1 MALKRES
8 GSPIEPRG
16 NKEERQAFTD
26 VHAHYVTAKEDLEQ
40 RITRKNGFDDAD
52 KFFAGHIDE
61 NDWPYRSIMFD
72 PRPYTVILEK
82 SARLVGSKPK
92 GRVIPRENGD
102 TLGAK
107 ICNELLGFQWEDN
120 GRLGRSMIEKWI
132 EMDQNARKYG
142 AGFGLAKWVYK
153 TQVKSDG
160 DGKGKRKVFYDGP
173 DFVVCNPRDV
183 LANPSYSNINKWFQH
198 REYVTLEELLGVND
212 IAKGKPVY
220 KNLDIIRQQLREDDE
235 AKGKGDRQD
244 VNYTSQNKS
253 MRGLTNYLGSDEVYK
268 TLEMVTEYRPDRWI
282 TFVPKHGVVI
292 RDIPNPYEH
301 GEIPVVMLKYYPLPD
316 DLYGVNEYEPV
327 SKLIRGINSL
337 FSQYIDNI
345 AIDLYPPLMINPINV
360 RMHTIEFT
368 QEAKWLMNQPGVDV
382 KRLETSTAA
391 TNNFQAAYS
400 IMVSSLLNAWGET
413 SQGISNIDPFSQNK
427 TATEVRDSAFTR
439 NVRDN
444 MNQIFLSEAI
454 KKQTMFWL
462 NMNRQYLFKGS
473 EDQVKVVRIVGRD
486 ALDYFKGQGMADIRP
501 TEEDAEKIALGM
513 QQPEDVVPGPVFP
526 VERGGE
532 VSPKLMMDETGNSA
546 DLLIEEGDVMGSYD
560 YIPDIESMQA
570 PSQEQTEQKLQS
582 ILGVLTNPVILQML
596 QQEQKRPKVMEL
608 LVKLFESTRVIKDAE
623 AYFEDIEENVQEQT
637 NQGGAPAPAAGP
649 MGPGDAGV
657 QGMAGGN
664 QAVPGGQGPQLVG

>member
-198 REYVTLEELLGVND
+198 REYV
-212 IAKGKPVY
+212 
-220 KNLDIIRQQLREDDE
+220 R
-235 AKGKGDRQD
+235 
-244 VNYTSQNKS
+244 
-253 MRGLTNYLGSDEVYK
+253 
-268 TLEMVTEYRPDRWI
+268 
-282 TFVPKHGVVI
+282 
-292 RDIPNPYEH
+292 
-301 GEIPVVMLKYYPLPD
+301 
-316 DLYGVNEYEPV
+316 
-327 SKLIRGINSL
+327 
-337 FSQYIDNI
+337 
-345 AIDLYPPLMINPINV
+345 AIGC
-360 RMHTIEFT
+360 
-368 QEAKWLMNQPGVDV
+368 Q
-382 KRLETSTAA
+382 
-391 TNNFQAAYS
+391 
-400 IMVSSLLNAWGET
+400 
-413 SQGISNIDPFSQNK
+413 
-427 TATEVRDSAFTR
+427 
-439 NVRDN
+439 
-444 MNQIFLSEAI
+444 
-454 KKQTMFWL
+454 
-462 NMNRQYLFKGS
+462 
-473 EDQVKVVRIVGRD
+473 
-486 ALDYFKGQGMADIRP
+486 
-501 TEEDAEKIALGM
+501 
-513 QQPEDVVPGPVFP
+513 
-526 VERGGE
+526 
-532 VSPKLMMDETGNSA
+532 
-546 DLLIEEGDVMGSYD
+546 
-560 YIPDIESMQA
+560 
-570 PSQEQTEQKLQS
+570 
-582 ILGVLTNPVILQML
+582 
-596 QQEQKRPKVMEL
+596 
-608 LVKLFESTRVIKDAE
+608 
-623 AYFEDIEENVQEQT
+623 
-637 NQGGAPAPAAGP
+637 
-649 MGPGDAGV
+649 
-657 QGMAGGN
+657 
-664 QAVPGGQGPQLVG
+664 